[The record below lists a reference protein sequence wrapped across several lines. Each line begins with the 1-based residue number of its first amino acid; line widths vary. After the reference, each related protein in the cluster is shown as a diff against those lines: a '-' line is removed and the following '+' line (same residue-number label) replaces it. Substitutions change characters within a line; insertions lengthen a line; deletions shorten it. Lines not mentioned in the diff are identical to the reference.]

1 MTLEPL
7 LNAPVAV
14 QAHVATVI
22 PAAVLG
28 LWLLAFSRKGSRSH
42 RAVGVAFLTLMVTT
56 ALIALF
62 IHRRT
67 PDGPVFGM
75 STTHLFVP
83 FVLFATWRAID
94 GAFSGNISQ
103 HRRWVVGLFVGA
115 ILINGV
121 NNVFFL
127 PGITHDVFFGR

>member
-7 LNAPVAV
+7 VHAPAAV
-14 QAHVATVI
+14 QAHVATVL
-22 PAAVLG
+22 PAALLG
-28 LWLLAFSRKGSRSH
+28 LWLLVFSRKGSRVH

-115 ILINGV
+115 ILINGL

>member
-7 LNAPVAV
+7 LNAPFAV
-14 QAHVATVI
+14 QAHVATVL
-22 PAAVLG
+22 PAAASG
-28 LWLLAFSRKGSRSH
+28 LWLLAFSHKGSRGH
-42 RAVGVAFLTLMVTT
+42 RAVGVLFLTLMVTT

-67 PDGPVFGM
+67 PEGPVFGM

-94 GAFSGNISQ
+94 GVWRGNISQ

-127 PGITHDVFFGR
+127 PGITHDMFFGG

>member
-7 LNAPVAV
+7 LHAPFAV
-14 QAHVATVI
+14 QAHVATVL
-22 PAAVLG
+22 PAALLG
-28 LWLLAFSRKGSRSH
+28 LWLLAFSHKGSRRH
-42 RAVGVAFLTLMVTT
+42 RAVGVLFLTLMVTT

-67 PDGPVFGM
+67 PGSVAFGM

-83 FVLFATWRAID
+83 FVLFATWRAVD
-94 GAFSGNISQ
+94 GAVRGHISQ

-115 ILINGV
+115 ILINGI

-127 PGITHDVFFGR
+127 PGITHEVFFGR

>member
-7 LNAPVAV
+7 VHAPRAV
-14 QAHVATVI
+14 QAHVATVL
-22 PAAVLG
+22 PAALLG
-28 LWLLAFSRKGSRSH
+28 LWLLLFSRKGSRSH

-67 PDGPVFGM
+67 PDGPVFGL

-83 FVLFATWRAID
+83 FVLFATWRALD
-94 GAFSGNISQ
+94 GAFRGNISQ

-115 ILINGV
+115 ILINGL

>member
-1 MTLEPL
+1 MTLDPL
-7 LNAPVAV
+7 THAPVAV
-14 QAHVATVI
+14 QAHVATVL
-22 PAAVLG
+22 PAAVIG
-28 LWLLAFSRKGSRSH
+28 VWLLLFSHKGSRGH
-42 RAVGVAFLTLMVTT
+42 RAMGVLFLTLMVTT

-62 IHRRT
+62 IHRRA
-67 PDGPVFGM
+67 PESPVFGM

-94 GAFSGNISQ
+94 GALTGRISQ

-115 ILINGV
+115 ILINGI

>member
-7 LNAPVAV
+7 VHAPGAV
-14 QAHVATVI
+14 QAHVATVL
-22 PAAVLG
+22 PAALLG
-28 LWLLAFSRKGSRSH
+28 LWLLVFSRKGSRSH
-42 RAVGVAFLTLMVTT
+42 RAVGVAFLALMVTT

-67 PDGPVFGM
+67 PDGPLFGL

>member
-7 LNAPVAV
+7 VHAPGAV
-14 QAHVATVI
+14 QAHVATVL
-22 PAAVLG
+22 PAALLG
-28 LWLLAFSRKGSRSH
+28 LWLLVFSRKGSRSH

-67 PDGPVFGM
+67 PDGPLFGL

-94 GAFSGNISQ
+94 GVWRGNNSQ
-103 HRRWVVGLFVGA
+103 HRRWVLGMFVGA
-115 ILINGV
+115 IVINGV

>member
-7 LNAPVAV
+7 LTAPPAV

-22 PAAVLG
+22 PAALLG
-28 LWLLAFSRKGSRSH
+28 LWLLAFSRKGSRVH
-42 RAVGVAFLTLMVTT
+42 RAAGVVFLTLMVTT
-56 ALIALF
+56 ALIALL

-67 PDGPVFGM
+67 PEGPVFGM

-94 GAFSGNISQ
+94 GALSGHIAQ
-103 HRRWVVGLFVGA
+103 HRRWVVGPFVGA
-115 ILINGV
+115 ILINGI

-127 PGITHDVFFGR
+127 PGITHEVFFGR